1 MTPRPDSPPLVV
13 FSDLD
18 GTLLDHESYSWAPA
32 RPALDRLAKMGAAV
46 VLASS
51 KTAAEVSVLQKE
63 MGLSCW
69 PAIVENGAGVLGQSR
84 EPTYDRLREALDNL
98 PESLRRRFV
107 GFGDLSVEGIAKAT
121 GLSLEAAA
129 LAAQRLFSE
138 PGTWSGSD
146 EDLLLFQ
153 QLLAKQGITARR
165 GGRFLTLSFGGT
177 KADRMDDIIAGLGPT
192 HTVALGDAPNDIEML
207 ETADFGVVIANF
219 HSKPLPQL
227 KNEASG
233 RIIRTKEA
241 GPLGWNRA
249 MMDLLDR
256 LEGEA
261 QKQG

>member
-1 MTPRPDSPPLVV
+1 MKPLPDSPRIVV
-13 FSDLD
+13 ISDLD

-32 RPALDRLAKMGAAV
+32 KPALDRLAKMGAAV

-69 PAIVENGAGVLGQSR
+69 PAIVENGAGVLGQSG
-84 EPTYDRLREALDNL
+84 ESTYDRLRAALNSIPEAL
-98 PESLRRRFV
+98 RCHYV
-107 GFGDLSVEGIAKAT
+107 GFGDLSVAGIANVT
-121 GLSLEAAA
+121 GLSLDAAA
-129 LAAQRLFSE
+129 LAAKRMFSE

-146 EDLLLFQ
+146 GDLILFQ
-153 QLLAKQGITARR
+153 QQLAKQGITARQ

-177 KADRMDDIIAGLGPT
+177 KADRMEEIIANLRPV

-207 ETADFGVVIANF
+207 EATDYGVVIANF
-219 HSKPLPQL
+219 HSKSLPSL

-249 MMDLLDR
+249 MMGLLDR
-256 LEGEA
+256 LEHEA
-261 QKQG
+261 QKQE